1 VLCACAALQS
11 LQRDADDAGHGPLHQ
26 RALRA
31 LLRAGLP
38 PPDELAAVH
47 PYARLKCGVRVAM
60 RRRKG
65 YAALR
70 RVRLAVRAALAL
82 HRQRSE
88 DAARAYN
95 AGAELAK
102 IDAYYKRTIKRVR
115 ARWPALSLFDPR
127 ADV

>member
-1 VLCACAALQS
+1 
-11 LQRDADDAGHGPLHQ
+11 
-26 RALRA
+26 
-31 LLRAGLP
+31 
-38 PPDELAAVH
+38 
-47 PYARLKCGVRVAM
+47 M

-70 RVRLAVRAALAL
+70 RVRLAVRAALTL
-82 HRQRSE
+82 HRRRCE
-88 DAARAYN
+88 DATRSYD

-115 ARWPALSLFDPR
+115 ERWPALSLFDPR